1 MRAGVVLYSQP
12 PVTLADPSTWRYTL
26 HTPYV
31 SALTIQ
37 LVVIEMLLQA
47 ARLQQV
53 S

>member
-12 PVTLADPSTWRYTL
+12 LVTLADPSTWRYTL
-26 HTPYV
+26 HTPNV
-31 SALTIQ
+31 SALIIQ

>member
-1 MRAGVVLYSQP
+1 MRAGVVSYSQQ
-12 PVTLADPSTWRYTL
+12 PVTLADPNTWRYTL

-53 S
+53 R